1 MYSKIRA
8 RTAAVRCERAADES
22 GRQSI
27 FRHLPNLRWATLSL
41 ALLGVAT
48 ASAQDEATNNGE
60 DVTRPINRFDMRL
73 QYETLPDM
81 EEFHEEFDNR
91 DQETLTLRSDL
102 VFLQIPD
109 QIGLRIDVPII
120 WNNKP
125 NTENRSG
132 SVQSGLGDL
141 LFQAIYAHTFN
152 DRWAAGLGTR
162 WMFPTATGNAF
173 GDGKWQIAPIGGV
186 RCFVPEIS
194 HGTFAEMVLW
204 WDNSFGGNPKRSNVQ
219 YLIIKPQLNLSL
231 PREWFLNSAPEIR
244 SDYKT
249 GKWFVPV
256 DIMLG
261 RKMGIH
267 WVTSIE
273 YRYGVVRGVDS
284 YKNWI
289 EARIGYF
296 F

>member
-1 MYSKIRA
+1 MAGI
-8 RTAAVRCERAADES
+8 
-22 GRQSI
+22 
-27 FRHLPNLRWATLSL
+27 
-41 ALLGVAT
+41 LLVFAGAT

-60 DVTRPINRFDMRL
+60 DLTRPLNRFDVRL

-81 EEFHEEFDNR
+81 DEFHEEFANR

-102 VFLQIPD
+102 VFFQKPD
-109 QIGLRIDVPII
+109 QIGLRIDLPII

-125 NTENRSG
+125 NTENRTG

-152 DRWAAGLGTR
+152 DRWAAGIGTR
-162 WMFPTATGNAF
+162 WMFPIATGDAF
-173 GDGKWQIAPIGGV
+173 GDGKWQVAPIGGF
-186 RCFVPEIS
+186 RCFLPEIS
-194 HGTFAEMVLW
+194 NGTFAEMALW
-204 WDNSFGGNPKRSNVQ
+204 WDNSFGGNPKRSNLQ
-219 YLIIKPQLNLSL
+219 YLIIKPQFNLNL
-231 PREWFLNSAPEIR
+231 PRGWFVNSAPEIR

-249 GKWFVPV
+249 GKWFVPLDV
-256 DIMLG
+256 MLG
-261 RKMGIH
+261 KKLGRH
-267 WVTSIE
+267 WVASIE